1 MEGMKKRN
9 YPLDY
14 VEYSANFKEIIAKS
28 ARLAGAKTAY
38 KFKKDDVVK
47 SVTYS
52 EFQKLT
58 QSLGTGLY
66 TLGHKNNHV
75 AIVSENRF
83 EWITGFFTVLAGEGV
98 VVPTDK
104 ELPIDEIINILNTSD
119 SQAVFTSATFV
130 PQFKEKL
137 DKLPNIKHFIC
148 FDLEPGKGDERFISY
163 EELISTGRA
172 AIADGNKEY
181 VDADLTNC
189 ELKMLVY
196 TSGTT
201 GTSKGVMLSQTN
213 LTSCLYHGT
222 QIATVGE
229 VNLSVLPYHHT
240 YSSMCDVI
248 ACFNK
253 QATLCINENLRTVA
267 GNMKEY
273 RPDFICLVPLYV
285 ESFYKKIWANAEEG
299 GRADTLRKMI
309 KVSNGMRKVGIDKR
323 RTIFKRIHDVFGGNL
338 TALGCGGAPLRP
350 EMVEFFDAI
359 GIKIIN
365 GYGITECSPLI
376 SVNRLFFNDFRTTGV
391 LIACLELKI
400 DQPNEDGEG
409 EICVR
414 GENVMM
420 GYYKNPEATAAAIDP
435 EGWFHT
441 GDLGKINEHKQ
452 VSVTGRKKNLIVLSN
467 GKNIYPEEM
476 EGYVYNI
483 PYVAECV
490 VLADVNENGQ
500 EVGLIAEVFLNEDFV
515 KDMDKDARKAAMKQ
529 EIDKLNK
536 TLPNFKHIHK
546 VRIRAEEFEK
556 TTTRKIKRSD
566 IGVSVID

>member
-1 MEGMKKRN
+1 MKKRN

-14 VEYSANFKEIIAKS
+14 VEYSPNFKEIIAKS

-66 TLGHKNNHV
+66 TLGHKTSHV

-83 EWITGFFTVLAGEGV
+83 EWITTLFAVLAGEGV
-98 VVPTDK
+98 VIPTDK
-104 ELPIDEIINILNTSD
+104 ELPIDEIINILTHSD
-119 SQAVFTSATFV
+119 SEAVFTSATYV
-130 PQFKEKL
+130 PQFKERL
-137 DKLPNIKHFIC
+137 DKLPNVKHFIC
-148 FDLEPGKGDERFISY
+148 FDLDPSEADDRFVSY
-163 EELISTGRA
+163 EGLIAAGRA
-172 AIADGNKEY
+172 ALDGGNLEY
-181 VDADLTNC
+181 VDADLSTQ

-201 GTSKGVMLSQTN
+201 GTSKGVMLSQNN

-222 QIATVGE
+222 QISTVGE
-229 VNLSVLPYHHT
+229 VNLSVLPYHHS
-240 YSSMCDVI
+240 YPLMCDIV

-267 GNMKEY
+267 ANMKEY
-273 RPDFICLVPLYV
+273 KPDFICLVPLYV
-285 ESFYKKIWANAEEG
+285 ESFYKKIWANAEES
-299 GRADTLRKMI
+299 GRADKLRKGI
-309 KVSNGMRKVGIDKR
+309 KMSNALRKIGVDKR
-323 RTIFKRIHDVFGGNL
+323 RTLFKSIHDSFGGNL
-338 TALGCGGAPLRP
+338 AALGCGGAPLRA
-350 EMVEFFDAI
+350 EMVDFFDAI
-359 GIKIIN
+359 GIKILN

-391 LIACLELKI
+391 LIASLELKI
-400 DQPNEDGEG
+400 DQPNENGEG

-420 GYYKNPEATAAAIDP
+420 GYYKNPEATALAIDD

-452 VSVTGRKKNLIVLSN
+452 VYVTGRKKNLIVLSN

-490 VLADVNENGQ
+490 ILADVNDNGQ

-536 TLPNFKHIHK
+536 TLPSFKHIHK
-546 VRIRAEEFEK
+546 VRIRQDEFEK

-566 IGVSVID
+566 IGVSVIN